1 MSTEDS
7 LDWYPVSPKTEIE
20 LKFDKISQLEK
31 GWRYGEG
38 EAPKSENIERAR
50 RFNALLEERSL
61 HDKSI
66 FPGVEGDLT
75 LELYFDDHTLEITF
89 ENDRTISCSLAK
101 DDKYI
106 EEKSNL
112 GEIPAVKYLIGILK
126 EKCKSYDSYTSM
138 NTIDL
143 KRDSHQYPFR
153 IYVEASP
160 SSAATA

>member
-75 LELYFDDHTLEITF
+75 LELYFDDHTLEITLK
-89 ENDRTISCSLAK
+89 TIGLFPVAWQK
-101 DDKYI
+101 MI
-106 EEKSNL
+106 NT
-112 GEIPAVKYLIGILK
+112 LK
-126 EKCKSYDSYTSM
+126 K
-138 NTIDL
+138 NQI
-143 KRDSHQYPFR
+143 
-153 IYVEASP
+153 
-160 SSAATA
+160 